1 MPPPTLHALSDAL
14 ALARILLFFAAF
26 GLVPLASLLGQR
38 PRLDLRT
45 GSGAD
50 SVRDAVE
57 AGDHAAKHV
66 GDGLRLAHGTK
77 PKVRSA
83 DALASIE
90 GDAHGS

>member
-1 MPPPTLHALSDAL
+1 MTAADAL

-57 AGDHAAKHV
+57 AGDHAAKNLSNTFGARV
-66 GDGLRLAHGTK
+66 GPNRPVA
-77 PKVRSA
+77 
-83 DALASIE
+83 
-90 GDAHGS
+90 